1 MELISERTKLDVS
14 IVGQTVTN
22 TTVTGKYF
30 PMAGFH
36 RACFHAIIGAMAASK
51 HVILAAWNGKTAA
64 GTSGALIAGA
74 TCQVE
79 ANVLVSKATVTL
91 ATTLAADWVEVNG
104 IRFLGHGTT
113 TTPSAHEF
121 DIGGSNTENAV
132 DLCTC
137 LNDQTY
143 GIFPLGLI
151 ATPNAAV
158 VTIEAIEPGEALVTL
173 TSSGSTLVLA
183 TLEASAYVEVDNLD
197 LLGATGFDHI
207 AAHIDSSATGIC
219 SVTLLREAR
228 NEPPSQMVGASE
240 VL

>member
-1 MELISERTKLDVS
+1 MMTISERNKLDVGL
-14 IVGQTVTN
+14 VGTTITN
-22 TTVTGKYF
+22 TTATGKYF

-36 RACFHAIIGAMAASK
+36 RACFHLLVGAMAATK
-51 HVILAAWNGKTAA
+51 HVILQAWEGKTSL

-74 TCQVE
+74 TCQVD
-79 ANVLVSKATVTL
+79 ANTLVSIATVTL
-91 ATTLAADWVEVNG
+91 ATTLAADWVEING
-104 IRFLGHGTT
+104 IRFVGHATT

-121 DIGGSNTENAV
+121 DVDGSNTENAV

-137 LNDQTY
+137 LNDPVY
-143 GIFPLGLI
+143 GIKPLGLV

-183 TLEASAYVEVDNLD
+183 TLEASAFVEIDNLD